1 MSDDIATLL
10 VDQLARALAE
20 HCDAATL
27 RMVEAQGF
35 PQAAWDAIA
44 PMGLRLALVPEDA
57 GGAGLGL
64 EQAADIFLLLGRHA
78 APLPLAEDMVA
89 AWLLAA
95 AGIPVPEDGVM
106 SFAAAARPMPWGRHT
121 QHRVHA
127 EGAIILLSRG
137 EADIAGMN
145 LAREPRD
152 TIVPGQTLQEGTL
165 PAAFGDDAARMLT
178 ALIRAAQIA
187 GALQAVLALT
197 VDYANTRVQF
207 GRPIGRFQAVQQ
219 QLAEF
224 AEESACAAVA
234 ARSAARA
241 VDKRGL
247 AGAAFEIGC
256 AKVVA
261 GEAAGKGAA
270 IAHQVFAA
278 IGITEDHSLHHFTRR
293 LWSWREEGGTERFW
307 AQRIGAAAQAR
318 GGAALWPDI
327 TARDE
332 ENTP

>member
-1 MSDDIATLL
+1 MSDTMLA
-10 VDQLARALAE
+10 DQVARALAE
-20 HCDAATL
+20 HCDATTL
-27 RMVEAQGF
+27 REVEARRF
-35 PQAAWDAIA
+35 PKQAWDVLA
-44 PMGLRLALVPEDA
+44 PIGLRYALVPEDM

-64 EQAADIFLLLGRHA
+64 EAAADLFILLGRHG
-78 APLPLAEDMVA
+78 APVPLAEDMVA
-89 AWLLAA
+89 AMLIA
-95 AGIPVPEDGVM
+95 AGGLEVPEDGVL
-106 SFAAAARPMPWGRHT
+106 SFAPSGGVVPWGRFAT
-121 QHRVHA
+121 RVA
-127 EGAIILLSRG
+127 LVEGRRLHVTAG
-137 EADIAGMN
+137 GIANGR
-145 LAREPRD
+145 ASIAHEPRD
-152 TIVPGQTLQEGTL
+152 MIMHANTLAEVTL
-165 PAAFGDDAARMLT
+165 PEAFGDDAARSLT

-187 GALQAVLALT
+187 GALEAILALA

-241 VDKRGL
+241 ADQRGIT
-247 AGAAFEIGC
+247 GAAFEIGC
-256 AKVVA
+256 AKVIA

-293 LWSWREEGGTERFW
+293 LWSWREEGGTERYW

-332 ENTP
+332 EIAP